1 RGGTGVLEHFLDV
14 VERLLDVEPRRER
27 LGLAEVRVADGGD
40 LDSRE
45 APQDREVRHLGDRAR
60 PDHRDADRVAHFVV
74 PRPLSR
80 ELAQRY
86 VTPLRSEAV
95 ETPLDSTPRPSTM
108 KRQRLA
114 PISVPIVPF
123 RPAVI
128 ELSASWTK
136 VPLMAG
142 PLPCRM
148 WAPSP
153 MPRYVI
159 TARPCGRTY
168 CRSTSPVTS
177 LQVMR
182 PRRIVSSAD
191 GSITT
196 LLRRCSKRARA

>member
-1 RGGTGVLEHFLDV
+1 VLKYARPTAVAICTPNHLREGGDDVNLVEVVRSADGNRGGTGVLEHFLDV

-40 LDSRE
+40 LHSRE
-45 APQDREVRHLGDRAR
+45 APQDREVRHLGNRAR
-60 PDHRDADRVAHFVV
+60 PDHRDADRVAHFAV

-95 ETPLDSTPRPSTM
+95 ETPLDSTPRASKM

-114 PISVPIVPF
+114 PISVPTVPF

-128 ELSASWTK
+128 ELSASWTN
-136 VPLMAG
+136 VPSMAG

-148 WAPSP
+148 
-153 MPRYVI
+153 
-159 TARPCGRTY
+159 
-168 CRSTSPVTS
+168 
-177 LQVMR
+177 
-182 PRRIVSSAD
+182 
-191 GSITT
+191 
-196 LLRRCSKRARA
+196 